1 MNNNYLVKEYFNLND
16 HYIKISLINNK
27 DIHLV
32 SYNSTLLNGI
42 KYETL
47 IKAEEILKKSQ
58 NENFSSSKLYD
69 LIIQKIETKKFF
81 IKSDL
86 NGVNI
91 TLFETSNIFNQ
102 NLDIQVVIP
111 KNKSHITTEY
121 QKVLSNEINKL
132 REENKNMLN
141 SINEL
146 KNIIELN
153 KCIASNNNLNSKPQ
167 SKLYNSHQNNRSK
180 KLQSSK
186 NDLSNSKNNIDNNM
200 YNFPNNSQNN
210 PKMFTNNSSNKQN
223 DSKNDNSNNMNI
235 VNISKNNIDNNLH
248 SSLKSNNN
256 NNNNNNALNPNN
268 NALNSSNN
276 NNLNNSSNNNN
287 LNNSS
292 NNNNLNNSSNNNNS
306 IKIKQST
313 DLSIS
318 RLCNLEFENFPKVE
332 INSNPFFKISGYGAN
347 TYNGIARNYNE
358 DRLKIIVD
366 YKLNKVVTDLKGQAV
381 NPQISYFAI
390 YDGHGGN
397 KCSNFLQE
405 NLHKY
410 IFESDYFPLYPL
422 QAIYQAYEQA
432 ELNFES
438 IAFDKENK
446 KLLDKSGSCAL
457 SALIIDDY
465 CFVTNLGDSR
475 GLYSLDSGK
484 QLYQITRDHKPN
496 DNTEKKRIEKAG
508 GKIYQDTRV
517 KVVGVKVRVN
527 AENAPGF
534 KFPYRVSPGNLAVSI

>member
-1 MNNNYLVKEYFNLND
+1 MNNNYIVKEYFNLND
-16 HYIKISLINNK
+16 HYLSISLINNK

-32 SYNSTLLNGI
+32 SYNSSLLNGI

-58 NENFSSSKLYD
+58 NKNFSPDKLYD
-69 LIIQKIETKKFF
+69 LIIQKIEAKKFV

-86 NGVNI
+86 NSVNI
-91 TLFETSNIFNQ
+91 TLLESNNIFNQ

-121 QKVLSNEINKL
+121 EKVLSNEITKL
-132 REENKNMLN
+132 REENKNMAN

-153 KCIASNNNLNSKPQ
+153 KCAANNNNLNSKNIYKD
-167 SKLYNSHQNNRSK
+167 SINN
-180 KLQSSK
+180 
-186 NDLSNSKNNIDNNM
+186 
-200 YNFPNNSQNN
+200 QNN
-210 PKMFTNNSSNKQN
+210 PKVFTNNSSNQQIENQN
-223 DSKNDNSNNMNI
+223 KCSNNLNN
-235 VNISKNNIDNNLH
+235 NISKNNIDNNLN
-248 SSLKSNNN
+248 SSHNSNNN
-256 NNNNNNALNPNN
+256 NNNKNNNTLK
-268 NALNSSNN
+268 SN
-276 NNLNNSSNNNN
+276 NNLNNSHNKNMLN
-287 LNNSS
+287 LNNNS
-292 NNNNLNNSSNNNNS
+292 NNIN
-306 IKIKQST
+306 IKKST

-332 INSNPFFKISGYGAN
+332 INSNPFLKISGYGAN

-358 DRLKIIVD
+358 DRLKIILD
-366 YKLNKVVTDLKGQAV
+366 YKLNRIITDSNGKMV

-422 QAIYQAYEQA
+422 QAIYQAYDQA
-432 ELNFES
+432 EKNFEKL
-438 IAFDKENK
+438 ALDMANK

-457 SALIIDDY
+457 SALIVDDY

-475 GLYSLDSGK
+475 GLYSLDTGK
-484 QLYQITRDHKPN
+484 QLFQITRDHKPN
-496 DNTEKKRIEKAG
+496 DSTEKKRIEKAG
-508 GKIYQDTRV
+508 GKIYKDTRV
-517 KVVGVKVRVN
+517 KVDGVKVKVN
-527 AENAPGF
+527 AEDAPGF
-534 KFPYRVSPGNLAVSI
+534 KFPYRVSPGNLAVSIFIFIF

>member
-1 MNNNYLVKEYFNLND
+1 MNNNYIVKEYFNLND
-16 HYIKISLINNK
+16 HYLSISLINNK

-32 SYNSTLLNGI
+32 SYNSSLLNGI

-58 NENFSSSKLYD
+58 NKNFSPDKLYD
-69 LIIQKIETKKFF
+69 LIIQKIEAKKFV

-86 NGVNI
+86 NSVNI
-91 TLFETSNIFNQ
+91 TLLESNNIFNQ

-121 QKVLSNEINKL
+121 EKVLSNEITKL
-132 REENKNMLN
+132 REENKNMAN

-153 KCIASNNNLNSKPQ
+153 KCAANNNNLNSKPQ
-167 SKLYNSHQNNRSK
+167 SKLYNSYQNNKSK
-180 KLQSSK
+180 KLHSSK
-186 NDLSNSKNNIDNNM
+186 NDFNNSKNNIDNNI
-200 YNFPNNSQNN
+200 YKDPINNQNN
-210 PKMFTNNSSNKQN
+210 PKVFTNNSSNQQIENQN
-223 DSKNDNSNNMNI
+223 KCSNNLNN
-235 VNISKNNIDNNLH
+235 NISKNNIDNNLN
-248 SSLKSNNN
+248 SSHTSNNN
-256 NNNNNNALNPNN
+256 NNNKNNNTLK
-268 NALNSSNN
+268 SN
-276 NNLNNSSNNNN
+276 NNLNNSHNKNMLN
-287 LNNSS
+287 LNNNS
-292 NNNNLNNSSNNNNS
+292 NNIN
-306 IKIKQST
+306 IKKST

-332 INSNPFFKISGYGAN
+332 INSNPFLKISGYGAN

-358 DRLKIIVD
+358 DRLKIILD
-366 YKLNKVVTDLKGQAV
+366 YKLNRIITDSNGKMV

-422 QAIYQAYEQA
+422 QAIYQAYDQA
-432 ELNFES
+432 EKNFEKL
-438 IAFDKENK
+438 ALDMANK

-457 SALIIDDY
+457 SALIVDDY

-475 GLYSLDSGK
+475 GLYSFDTGK
-484 QLYQITRDHKPN
+484 QLFQITRDHKPN
-496 DNTEKKRIEKAG
+496 DSTEKKRIEKAG
-508 GKIYQDTRV
+508 GKIYKDTRV
-517 KVVGVKVRVN
+517 KVDGVKVKVN
-527 AENAPGF
+527 AEDAPGF
-534 KFPYRVSPGNLAVSI
+534 KFPYRVSPGNLAVSIFYIYFLKNIFFI